1 MSWIELSL
9 DTTDEAVDWVCT
21 LLANAIAPT
30 DMQINK
36 YQGVSSKWTFTILM
50 YLSEDMHI
58 HQKIEAIASIL
69 MPLYRTDMTT
79 ELRTFVVAQKLV
91 EIDAT
96 ETSSR
101 DSLIKRIGDRFVI
114 VSPNSSYQTSSHP
127 QEIILRLQNS
137 LAFGSGLHPATILS
151 LRLLERHVKPTTY
164 TLDLGSGSGILT
176 VAIAKLGAKVLAI
189 DNDAIAVAATED
201 AVKLNQVSP
210 QVEVVCGSLGSAS
223 QLGHWMGGDRSDSVT
238 EIYANGQFDL
248 IVANIFARVH
258 ISLATEFCRALQK
271 PSGILI
277 TAGYTRDREAD
288 ITAAMSAAGLTIC
301 DREQI
306 DEWIAIAFCHQ
317 NMA

>member
-21 LLANAIAPT
+21 LLANAIALA

-36 YQGVSSKWTFTILM
+36 YQGASSKWTFTILM

-58 HQKIEAIASIL
+58 HQRIEAIASIL
-69 MPLYRTDMTT
+69 KPLHRTDMTT

-91 EIDAT
+91 EIEAT
-96 ETSSR
+96 ETSSN
-101 DSLIKRIGDRFVI
+101 DSLIKRISDRFVI
-114 VSPNSSYQTSSHP
+114 VSPNSSYQSSNP
-127 QEIILRLQNS
+127 QEIILHLQNS

-201 AVKLNQVSP
+201 AVSLNQVTS
-210 QVEVVCGSLGSAS
+210 EVKVICGSLGSAS
-223 QLGHWMGGDRSDSVT
+223 QLGHWMGGDSSDSVT
-238 EIYANGQFDL
+238 EIYPDGQFDL

-258 ISLATEFCRALQK
+258 ISLATEFYRALQK

-288 ITAAMSAAGLTIC
+288 ITAAMSAAGLTVC